1 MTMAVTLVL
10 QLLSI
15 QYVYT
20 LEILMIASQI
30 HVGTVISSHHFAVVA
45 LQVMG
50 QLVLKLGRLKMEQ
63 WFLFS
68 ALGLIAGVISVMFC
82 YLTLEYVSFT

>member
-1 MTMAVTLVL
+1 
-10 QLLSI
+10 
-15 QYVYT
+15 
-20 LEILMIASQI
+20 MIASQI
-30 HVGTVISSHHFAVVA
+30 HVEMVRSSHHFAVVA
-45 LQVMG
+45 LQVME